1 MKLAIATENG
11 NVSAHFGHC
20 EKFTIVEI
28 ENGTVKSKDEVG
40 SSHNDCG
47 SLPQLL
53 GEKGVKC
60 VIAGGMGARPQQ
72 LFASKGIQVIVGVSG
87 SIDDVINMY
96 IGGRLY
102 AGANPC
108 GHDHGDHPD
117 GKCNHGNE
125 R

>member
-28 ENGTVKSKDEVG
+28 ENGTVKSKEEVG
-40 SSHNDCG
+40 SAHNDCG

-53 GEKGVKC
+53 GEKGVQC
-60 VIAGGMGARPQQ
+60 IIAGGMGARPQQ
-72 LFASKGIQVIVGVSG
+72 LFASKGIKVIVGVGG
-87 SIDDVINMY
+87 SIDEVIKMY

-117 GKCNHGNE
+117 GKCGHRE
-125 R
+125 